1 LDALVTTLI
10 VESGCAGAPDGAV
23 PDCLM
28 GAGLP
33 ATVATARDAL
43 LAYLDENHHRW
54 DDLDDPWHE
63 QPT

>member
-1 LDALVTTLI
+1 
-10 VESGCAGAPDGAV
+10 
-23 PDCLM
+23 
-28 GAGLP
+28 
-33 ATVATARDAL
+33 VATARDAL